1 VIVVCALPMLVG
13 RRYLWYVT
21 VALASGCQRWRYGG
35 WSRWAPGEAR
45 RLLPMT
51 ADDDASAA

>member
-1 VIVVCALPMLVG
+1 MLVG